1 MSAGLERRDDAA
13 FNTMAQGIVRHWLLL
28 LNLSLGLFVLG
39 AVAAPAFM
47 ALGMEVPGRILY
59 TLYGFTCHQL
69 PQRSYFLFGPEFVQT
84 YSWDQLVAAGM
95 DPAWPRPFLGTAQ
108 MGYKLGLAHRNTAI
122 HSSMLVG
129 SLLFAVSSRLRKRER
144 WHFSRRRYLA
154 PWLLAVLLM
163 ALDGGSHLVSELT
176 RWGFRAHNGWL
187 RLLTGGAFAPHFY
200 VGDGIG
206 SYNWLMRTLTGALVG
221 LTTVWLV
228 LPILQKGFEGPPA
241 RREAEVTGDAVGA
254 AGEVGRN
261 VVTAPD

>member
-1 MSAGLERRDDAA
+1 M
-13 FNTMAQGIVRHWLLL
+13 IVRRQRGVESAFDRIAQALLRRWLLL

-95 DPAWPRPFLGTAQ
+95 DPAWPRPFLGTAH
-108 MGYKLGLAHRNTAI
+108 MGYKLGLAARNTAI

-129 SLLFAVSSRLRKRER
+129 SLLFAVYSRLSKREG
-144 WHFSRRRYLA
+144 WHFSRRRHLA

-176 RWGFRAHNGWL
+176 GWGFRAHNGWL

-206 SYNWLMRTLTGALVG
+206 SYNWLMRTLTGVLVG
-221 LTTVWLV
+221 LTTVWFV

-241 RREAEVTGDAVGA
+241 RPKVEVSTDAVAA
-254 AGEVGRN
+254 AGEVTPN